1 MFLYVNLCHC
11 LLIYFQ
17 RMIVQLLEPL
27 LDHVTLALFLT
38 VIALALYTKLRHRTE
53 EQRWPEGPPTVPILG
68 NLPQLLMTKNL
79 SMIEFMED
87 NRKKYG
93 NVSMVEIKFV
103 VDFQDRRVLMIPS
116 LFLSD

>member
-1 MFLYVNLCHC
+1 
-11 LLIYFQ
+11 
-17 RMIVQLLEPL
+17 MIVQLLEPL

-53 EQRWPEGPPTVPILG
+53 QQRWLKGPPTVPILG
-68 NLPQLLMTKNL
+68 NFPQLLVTKNL

-93 NVSMVEIKFV
+93 NASLVEKKDA
-103 VDFQDRRVLMIPS
+103 VDLQDRLVKC
-116 LFLSD
+116 